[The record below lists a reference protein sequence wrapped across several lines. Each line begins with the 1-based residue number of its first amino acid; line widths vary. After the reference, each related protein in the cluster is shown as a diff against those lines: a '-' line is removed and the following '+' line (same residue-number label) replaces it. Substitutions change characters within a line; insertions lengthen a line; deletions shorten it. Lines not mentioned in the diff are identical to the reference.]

1 MNKRDYRPVWQIW
14 LLILILLSAAHTARA
29 ADEIVIKMATIAP
42 SGSEWHQVLQE
53 MGAEWQKASRGLVQ
67 FRLYPGGVA
76 GDDNDV
82 VRKMRLGTLNASLLS
97 TSGLTDIDRSIHA
110 LQVPLAY
117 ANYRELDCT
126 IEQLSPRIEKQL
138 EAKGFI
144 LLGWSDA
151 GWAHFFTK
159 SPVRTPDDMKKL
171 KMFVWAGDDRYVEL
185 WKKAGFNPVPLPS
198 TEISTALQTGLVN
211 AVTSTVQ
218 GVVLLQWYRQVT
230 YMCDLK
236 WAVMLGAIVVTRQT
250 WEKIPADVR
259 PAIREA
265 ARKACRRLSE
275 FSRQSEDRD
284 IAVLQKHGVKVI
296 AVDNAVLA
304 QWRQLIDGVL
314 PQVRGSYV
322 PAEYL
327 DAALKQRD
335 QCRRQQRAGT
345 AALESTR
352 TYPRHWPGSPRHRFP
367 AAHRSAAGGLPR
379 PAARRL
385 SHPRLGNLHPAAH
398 LLSGFFGRS
407 LCHLDR

>member
-1 MNKRDYRPVWQIW
+1 M
-14 LLILILLSAAHTARA
+14 LILLSAARAAQA
-29 ADEIVIKMATIAP
+29 ADEVIIKMATIAP

-53 MGAEWQKASRGLVQ
+53 MGVEWQNASRGLVK

-76 GDDNDV
+76 GDDSDV

-97 TSGLTDIDRSIHA
+97 TSGLTDIDRSVHA
-110 LQVPLAY
+110 LQIPLAY

-126 IEQLSPRIEKQL
+126 IEQLGPRIEKQL

-159 SPVRTPDDMKKL
+159 TPVKTPDDMKKL
-171 KMFVWAGDDRYVEL
+171 KMFVWAGDDRYVEM
-185 WKKAGFNPVPLPS
+185 WKTAAFNPVPLPS

-230 YMCDLK
+230 YMTDLK
-236 WAVMLGAIVVTRQT
+236 WAVMLGAIIVTRQT
-250 WEKIPADVR
+250 WDKIPADVR

-275 FSRQSEDRD
+275 FSRQSEARD
-284 IAVLQKHGVKVI
+284 IAVLQKHGVQVVP
-296 AVDNAVLA
+296 VDNTVLA
-304 QWRQLIDGVL
+304 QWRRLIDGVI

-327 DAALKQRD
+327 DAALKRRD
-335 QCRRQQRAGT
+335 QCRRQAG
-345 AALESTR
+345 R
-352 TYPRHWPGSPRHRFP
+352 D
-367 AAHRSAAGGLPR
+367 
-379 PAARRL
+379 
-385 SHPRLGNLHPAAH
+385 
-398 LLSGFFGRS
+398 SGY
-407 LCHLDR
+407 

>member
-1 MNKRDYRPVWQIW
+1 MNKRDYRKCWRIW
-14 LLILILLSAAHTARA
+14 LLILILLAAAHASWA
-29 ADEIVIKMATIAP
+29 ADEVVIKMATIAP

-53 MGAEWQKASRGLVQ
+53 MGAEWQRASHGLVK

-97 TSGLTDIDRSIHA
+97 TTGLTDIDRSVHA

-126 IEQLSPRIEKQL
+126 IEQLGPQIEKQL
-138 EAKGFI
+138 ADKGFI

-230 YMCDLK
+230 YMSDLK
-236 WAVMLGAIVVTRQT
+236 WAVMLGAVVVTRPT

-259 PAIREA
+259 PALKEA

-275 FSRQSEDRD
+275 FSRQSESRD
-284 IAVLQKHGVKVI
+284 IAVLQKHGVQVVV
-296 AVDNAVLA
+296 VDNVVLD
-304 QWRQLIDGVL
+304 QWRRLIDSVL
-314 PQVRGSYV
+314 PQVRGSYL

-327 DAALKQRD
+327 DAALKRRD
-335 QCRRQQRAGT
+335 QCRRQAGKD
-345 AALESTR
+345 S
-352 TYPRHWPGSPRHRFP
+352 GS
-367 AAHRSAAGGLPR
+367 
-379 PAARRL
+379 
-385 SHPRLGNLHPAAH
+385 
-398 LLSGFFGRS
+398 
-407 LCHLDR
+407 

>member
-1 MNKRDYRPVWQIW
+1 
-14 LLILILLSAAHTARA
+14 LILLSAAHAARA

-97 TSGLTDIDRSIHA
+97 GAGLTDIDRSVLS
-110 LQVPLAY
+110 LQVPLVY
-117 ANYRELDCT
+117 ASYRELDCT

-138 EAKGFI
+138 AAKGFI

-171 KMFVWAGDDRYVEL
+171 KMFVWAGDDRYTEL

-230 YMCDLK
+230 YMSDLK
-236 WAVMLGAIVVTRQT
+236 WAVLLGAIVVTRQT
-250 WEKIPADVR
+250 WDKIPADVR
-259 PAIREA
+259 PALREA
-265 ARKACRRLSE
+265 ARKACQRLSE
-275 FSRQSEDRD
+275 FSRQSESRD
-284 IAVLQKHGVKVI
+284 IAVLQKHGVQVV
-296 AVDNAVLA
+296 AVDNTVLA

-335 QCRRQQRAGT
+335 QCRRQQAGRD
-345 AALESTR
+345 S
-352 TYPRHWPGSPRHRFP
+352 GS
-367 AAHRSAAGGLPR
+367 
-379 PAARRL
+379 
-385 SHPRLGNLHPAAH
+385 
-398 LLSGFFGRS
+398 
-407 LCHLDR
+407 

>member
-1 MNKRDYRPVWQIW
+1 VNKRDYRLIWQIW
-14 LLILILLSAAHTARA
+14 FLILILLSAAHSARA

-53 MGAEWQKASRGLVQ
+53 MGAAWQKASHGLVQ

-97 TSGLTDIDRSIHA
+97 TTGLTDIDRSIHA

-126 IEQLSPRIEKQL
+126 IEQLGPRIEKQL
-138 EAKGFI
+138 AAKGFI

-236 WAVMLGAIVVTRQT
+236 WAVMLGAIIVTRQT
-250 WEKIPADVR
+250 WEKIPADVH
-259 PAIREA
+259 PAIKEA
-265 ARKACRRLSE
+265 ARNACRRLSE
-275 FSRQSEDRD
+275 FSRQSESRD
-284 IAVLQKHGVKVI
+284 IAVLQKHGVQVI
-296 AVDNAVLA
+296 AVDAAVLA

-335 QCRRQQRAGT
+335 QCRRQAGRD
-345 AALESTR
+345 S
-352 TYPRHWPGSPRHRFP
+352 GS
-367 AAHRSAAGGLPR
+367 
-379 PAARRL
+379 
-385 SHPRLGNLHPAAH
+385 
-398 LLSGFFGRS
+398 
-407 LCHLDR
+407 

>member
-1 MNKRDYRPVWQIW
+1 MDKRNCRTLWQIW
-14 LLILILLSAAHTARA
+14 LLIVILLAAAPAVQA
-29 ADEIVIKMATIAP
+29 ADEVVIKMATIAP
-42 SGSEWHQVLQE
+42 GGSEWHQVLQQ

-97 TSGLTDIDRSIHA
+97 TAGLTDIDRSVHA

-126 IEQLSPRIEKQL
+126 IEQLGPRLEKQL

-211 AVTSTVQ
+211 AVTSTAQ

-250 WEKIPADVR
+250 WDKIPADVQ
-259 PAIREA
+259 PALREA

-275 FSRQSEDRD
+275 FSRQSESRD
-284 IAVLQKHGVKVI
+284 IAVLQKHGVQVV
-296 AVDNAVLA
+296 AVDNTVLA

-335 QCRRQQRAGT
+335 QCRRQAG
-345 AALESTR
+345 R
-352 TYPRHWPGSPRHRFP
+352 D
-367 AAHRSAAGGLPR
+367 
-379 PAARRL
+379 
-385 SHPRLGNLHPAAH
+385 
-398 LLSGFFGRS
+398 SGP
-407 LCHLDR
+407 

>member
-1 MNKRDYRPVWQIW
+1 M
-14 LLILILLSAAHTARA
+14 LLLLPTAHVPQA
-29 ADEIVIKMATIAP
+29 ADEVIIKMATIAP

-53 MGAEWQKASRGLVQ
+53 MGVEWQNASRGLVK

-97 TSGLTDIDRSIHA
+97 TSGLTDIDRSVHA
-110 LQVPLAY
+110 LQIPLAY

-126 IEQLSPRIEKQL
+126 LEQLGPRIEKQL

-159 SPVRTPDDMKKL
+159 TPVKTPEDMQKL

-218 GVVLLQWYRQVT
+218 GVVLLQWYRQLT
-230 YMCDLK
+230 YMTDLK
-236 WAVMLGAIVVTRQT
+236 WAVLLGAIIVTRQT
-250 WEKIPADVR
+250 WDKIPADVR

-275 FSRQSEDRD
+275 FSRQSEARD
-284 IAVLQKHGVKVI
+284 IAVLQKHGVQVVP
-296 AVDNAVLA
+296 VDNAVLA
-304 QWRQLIDGVL
+304 RWRKLIDGVI

-327 DAALKQRD
+327 DAALKRRD
-335 QCRRQQRAGT
+335 QCRRQAG
-345 AALESTR
+345 R
-352 TYPRHWPGSPRHRFP
+352 D
-367 AAHRSAAGGLPR
+367 
-379 PAARRL
+379 
-385 SHPRLGNLHPAAH
+385 
-398 LLSGFFGRS
+398 SGY
-407 LCHLDR
+407 

>member
-1 MNKRDYRPVWQIW
+1 MNKRDYRACWQIW
-14 LLILILLSAAHTARA
+14 LLILIILSAAHAARA
-29 ADEIVIKMATIAP
+29 ADEVIIKMATIAP

-53 MGAEWQKASRGLVQ
+53 MGVEWQNASRGLVK

-97 TSGLTDIDRSIHA
+97 TSGLTDIDRSVHA

-126 IEQLSPRIEKQL
+126 IEQLGPRIEKQF

-159 SPVRTPDDMKKL
+159 TPVRTPDDMKKL

-185 WKKAGFNPVPLPS
+185 WKTAGFNPVPLPS

-230 YMCDLK
+230 CMTDLK
-236 WAVMLGAIVVTRQT
+236 WAVMLGAIIVTRQT
-250 WEKIPADVR
+250 WDKIPADVR

-275 FSRQSEDRD
+275 FSRQSEARD
-284 IAVLQKHGVKVI
+284 IAVLQKHGVQVV
-296 AVDNAVLA
+296 AVDNAVLE
-304 QWRQLIDGVL
+304 QWRQLIDSVL
-314 PQVRGSYV
+314 PQVRGSYM

-327 DAALKQRD
+327 DAALKRRD
-335 QCRRQQRAGT
+335 QCRRQAG
-345 AALESTR
+345 R
-352 TYPRHWPGSPRHRFP
+352 D
-367 AAHRSAAGGLPR
+367 
-379 PAARRL
+379 
-385 SHPRLGNLHPAAH
+385 
-398 LLSGFFGRS
+398 SG
-407 LCHLDR
+407 D

>member
-1 MNKRDYRPVWQIW
+1 MNKRDSRTCWQIW
-14 LLILILLSAAHTARA
+14 LLILIFLSAAHAARA

-97 TSGLTDIDRSIHA
+97 TAGLTDIDRSVHA

-250 WEKIPADVR
+250 WDKIPADVR

-335 QCRRQQRAGT
+335 QCRRQQAG
-345 AALESTR
+345 R
-352 TYPRHWPGSPRHRFP
+352 DGGS
-367 AAHRSAAGGLPR
+367 
-379 PAARRL
+379 
-385 SHPRLGNLHPAAH
+385 
-398 LLSGFFGRS
+398 
-407 LCHLDR
+407 